1 MNRNHKSIERGSLGI
16 SCTYWCIILSHFHVH
31 FIILHCILFI
41 LIYADVQGHFCY
53 FIILLLFFL
62 YAKENSILWAIFC
75 VANYHWMP
83 SMKNTLNARYA
94 NNVPWVTSLCNLQP
108 SIFIYRIK
116 MIRHSI
122 MYSASFSLSSFF
134 LSLSKM
140 RKCCHQRCTLDA
152 CITNTSLFGVLLHCS
167 HQLRNILYIN
177 VFVVKS
183 SPFSTCNLHVFVT
196 FNSP

>member
-1 MNRNHKSIERGSLGI
+1 MYYIESFPCSFYHLAL
-16 SCTYWCIILSHFHVH
+16 YFVH
-31 FIILHCILFI
+31 PYLCRRARTF
-41 LIYADVQGHFCY
+41 
-53 FIILLLFFL
+53 LLF
-62 YAKENSILWAIFC
+62 YNSIVVFYMQRKIAFC
-75 VANYHWMP
+75 EQFFVLRANLFYNYHWMP

-94 NNVPWVTSLCNLQP
+94 NNVPWVTSLCNLRP
-108 SIFIYRIK
+108 SIFISISK

>member
-53 FIILLLFFL
+53 FIILLLFF
-62 YAKENSILWAIFC
+62 YMQRKIAFC
-75 VANYHWMP
+75 EQFFVLPVNLFYNYHWMP

-108 SIFIYRIK
+108 SIFIYTIK

-122 MYSASFSLSSFF
+122 MYSASSLSLSFSLSFF
-134 LSLSKM
+134 LSRIWGS
-140 RKCCHQRCTLDA
+140 
-152 CITNTSLFGVLLHCS
+152 
-167 HQLRNILYIN
+167 
-177 VFVVKS
+177 FVIKGA
-183 SPFSTCNLHVFVT
+183 L
-196 FNSP
+196 

>member
-41 LIYADVQGHFCY
+41 LIYADVQGYFCY
-53 FIILLLFFL
+53 FIILLLFFF
-62 YAKENSILWAIFC
+62 YMQRKIAFC
-75 VANYHWMP
+75 EQFFVLRANLFYNYHWMP

-108 SIFIYRIK
+108 SIFISISK

-122 MYSASFSLSSFF
+122 MYSASLNL
-134 LSLSKM
+134 LSLF
-140 RKCCHQRCTLDA
+140 LL
-152 CITNTSLFGVLLHCS
+152 SLYL
-167 HQLRNILYIN
+167 
-177 VFVVKS
+177 
-183 SPFSTCNLHVFVT
+183 
-196 FNSP
+196 